1 MGEVDGQTSH
11 QQQPPS
17 QAIYLHSVQLRITV
31 AKLFPLL
38 SPQEDNLVRSFIKK
52 IKHMKHI
59 NWSSY
64 QMHNNAMPYVKGV
77 SIDIFKV
84 NKNNTQ
90 QKEIKKGN
98 IW

>member
-1 MGEVDGQTSH
+1 
-11 QQQPPS
+11 
-17 QAIYLHSVQLRITV
+17 
-31 AKLFPLL
+31 
-38 SPQEDNLVRSFIKK
+38 
-52 IKHMKHI
+52 
-59 NWSSY
+59 
-64 QMHNNAMPYVKGV
+64 MPYVKGV